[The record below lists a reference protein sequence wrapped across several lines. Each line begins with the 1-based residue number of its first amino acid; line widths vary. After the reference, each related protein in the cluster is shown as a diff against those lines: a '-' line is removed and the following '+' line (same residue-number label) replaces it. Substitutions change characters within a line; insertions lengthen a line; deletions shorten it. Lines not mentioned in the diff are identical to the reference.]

1 MKALLIL
8 LVCLGLLALS
18 GCSHSGDGTAE
29 NMPSAALDQ
38 KLDQFEK
45 MPVQNR
51 QKARFL
57 LENVIKTKGT
67 AAQQKRFQ
75 DLLNGAH

>member
-1 MKALLIL
+1 
-8 LVCLGLLALS
+8 
-18 GCSHSGDGTAE
+18 
-29 NMPSAALDQ
+29 MPSAALDQ